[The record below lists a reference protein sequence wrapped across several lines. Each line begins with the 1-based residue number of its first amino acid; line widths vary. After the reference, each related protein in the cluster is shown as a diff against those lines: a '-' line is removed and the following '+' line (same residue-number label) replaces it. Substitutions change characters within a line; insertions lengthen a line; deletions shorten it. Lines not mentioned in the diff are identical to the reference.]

1 VATDG
6 QHGDIV
12 KLQNWRSAAIALA
25 VFGATL
31 SIPAPASAALLGT
44 YTPNPADM
52 NDLDHHMLYTW
63 RIQDTALIGKNITSA
78 TLTFTKMFNWDTSG
92 NVLYLWLLNN
102 AILPGTYSAGI
113 DGAGTSSKVVNGFG
127 NTNACTTIIGT
138 TGCVSQFVDD
148 SATTPT
154 LATSVNDF
162 GVTSGGSAYK
172 PAWLVTSADMG
183 TADQLTQRSFAGPGQ
198 SPTTS
203 PGPSTTPAGWTS
215 AANGTTTNPANGST
229 INAYNYTY
237 TFSASDLASLNAF
250 LSDDVFALGLDPD
263 CHFFNEGMTL
273 KLYGDVLTPGT
284 QGAVPEPTTLLLLGT
299 GAALLIRRRL
309 KR

>member
-1 VATDG
+1 
-6 QHGDIV
+6 V
-12 KLQNWRSAAIALA
+12 KLRNWRAVAIALV
-25 VFGATL
+25 VFGSTL
-31 SIPAPASAALLGT
+31 SIPATASAALLGT

-113 DGAGTSSKVVNGFG
+113 DGGTSAKVVNGFG
-127 NTNACTTIIGT
+127 TTSTCTTIIGT
-138 TGCVSQFVDD
+138 TGCVAQFVDD

-162 GVTSGGSAYK
+162 GVTTTGSSATK
-172 PAWLVTSADMG
+172 PAWLVSSADMG

-203 PGPSTTPAGWTS
+203 PGPSTTPTGWTS
-215 AANGTTTNPANGST
+215 VANGTTINPTNGNT

-250 LSDDVFALGLDPD
+250 LSDDIFALGLDPD

-273 KLYGDVLTPGT
+273 KLYGDVLTPGGT
-284 QGAVPEPTTLLLLGT
+284 SAVPEPTTLLLLGT
-299 GAALLIRRRL
+299 GVALLIRRRFS
-309 KR
+309 R